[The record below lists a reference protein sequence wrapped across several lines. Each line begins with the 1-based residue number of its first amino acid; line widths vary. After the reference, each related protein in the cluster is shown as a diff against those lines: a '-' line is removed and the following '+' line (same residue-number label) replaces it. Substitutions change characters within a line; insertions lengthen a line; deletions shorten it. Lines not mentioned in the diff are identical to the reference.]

1 MGFCGRTEA
10 EGAGRKAEKSREL
23 KREVRT
29 MLNTVLL
36 AAILLLEAVE
46 AAIMAVAG
54 REHAKRWAGAEAKT
68 ETETEELRLR
78 ENRMDEGFENL
89 MRFSVG
95 GKDGLG
101 GTGDE

>member
-1 MGFCGRTEA
+1 
-10 EGAGRKAEKSREL
+10 
-23 KREVRT
+23 

-36 AAILLLEAVE
+36 AAILLLEVVE
-46 AAIMAVAG
+46 AIIMAAAG
-54 REHAKRWAGAEAKT
+54 KEHAKRWAGVEA